1 MDEGRRLQRAMLM
14 KWCKSSKSDGVYCS
28 VEFDGAMIGVV
39 PVAGDTVQK
48 NVPLFCFLNIL
59 CV

>member
-28 VEFDGAMIGVV
+28 VEFDGAMIGV
-39 PVAGDTVQK
+39 PFAGDTIQK
-48 NVPLFCFLNIL
+48 KCSDVLLFE
-59 CV
+59 